1 MQELALLALQEA
13 QQVLQDFSA
22 NSSNLAQISQA
33 IHLFADCLDQQGK
46 ILSCGNGGSFCDSM
60 HFAEELTGRFRNDR
74 PALAALALADGAHLS
89 CVANDYGYEAVFARA
104 IEAYGRPGDVL
115 LAISTSGNSPNV
127 VNAVKKAQEKQLKT
141 VGLLGKNGGVLASL
155 VDIPIIVRTS
165 ATERIQELHIKIIHI
180 FIAGI
185 ESRLFAP

>member
-1 MQELALLALQEA
+1 MHQLVRQAFIDAR
-13 QQVLQDFSA
+13 QVLEDFLA
-22 NSSNLAQISQA
+22 NPTNLQQISEA
-33 IHLFADCLDQQGK
+33 ISLLADCLGQQGK
-46 ILSCGNGGSFCDSM
+46 IMSCGNGGSFCDSM
-60 HFAEELTGRFRNDR
+60 HFAEELTGRFRQDR

-89 CVANDYGYEAVFARA
+89 CVANDYGYDAVFSRA

-141 VGLLGKNGGVLASL
+141 IGLLGKNGGELAHL
-155 VDIPIIVRTS
+155 VDIPIVVRS
-165 ATERIQELHIKIIHI
+165 NATERIQELHIKIIHI

-185 ESRLFAP
+185 ENRLFGR